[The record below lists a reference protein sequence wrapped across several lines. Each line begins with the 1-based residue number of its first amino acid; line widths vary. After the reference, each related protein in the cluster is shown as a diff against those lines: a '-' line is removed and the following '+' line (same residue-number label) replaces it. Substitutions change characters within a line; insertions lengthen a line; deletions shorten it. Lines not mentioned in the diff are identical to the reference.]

1 MKVAGLRRGDI
12 MRSLKKTLLILIC
25 VMLLIGV
32 TVNLASCSLLD
43 VQAIV
48 DAIGVDS
55 EEPDQAEGNNDSYGD
70 GEASD
75 DVPQGGHRHV
85 FDQQKIEYKYL
96 CSESSC
102 TEPWR
107 YYLSCKCGEMGE
119 ETFAVGKPFGHNY
132 DQRVVE
138 DKYLVEGNRYYYS
151 CGCGAKGEKTFL
163 YGGDVEPTNV
173 AAYVIVTPKD
183 MTNWESD
190 MVDSLSNGIEG
201 KTEMALV
208 REKENAS
215 ENTDSRYEIIVGIT
229 DRPETQEALSK
240 LNFNEYG
247 IFVSKYKIVITGW
260 TDYTARMAVIEFNN
274 NISEYIHSEE
284 NDEYKFDFMGYNE
297 IVYDY
302 DKYNGNLPAFSGTI
316 KGVYDCGDDY
326 YSVWYGDADAT
337 SFKTYSA
344 SVAAAGYSLANSNK
358 IGSNEYATYVKGDKL
373 IHFYY
378 ISADKELRIISGA
391 NDVNTGLMQTEA
403 EMAAAKK
410 VTPSA
415 TLMPMK
421 YIAAA
426 GGGTCMVFLLEDGTF
441 FVIDGGWTEETDVL
455 YDTLKALNEDAN
467 DPDAPIVI
475 SAWFLSHGHSDHY
488 KNMYN
493 FAPKYGKEVILNAII
508 VNGVH
513 DVQNSSARTSS
524 DVNASKSK
532 LRTGVA
538 SYFKTVDGGTPEI
551 MKIHSGQRL
560 TFGGAVIDV
569 LLTHEDLFDQK
580 ITNFNDYNTVLRLK
594 LGGHTFMLANDACS
608 KALPVLI
615 AEHDDSE
622 LKAEFCMVTHHGADS
637 GYKPYYE
644 VVDAKYY
651 FWPNSQEHFIR
662 DTKTK
667 PLTWA
672 VYVVNNNTELY
683 LADTYCTTI
692 TLPYTEGTAI
702 KWIPGSEKPSDKA

>member
-1 MKVAGLRRGDI
+1 MKHLKRTLLSLICAILLAGLA
-12 MRSLKKTLLILIC
+12 
-25 VMLLIGV
+25 
-32 TVNLASCSLLD
+32 VNLASCALID
-43 VQAIV
+43 VKAIIDV
-48 DAIGVDS
+48 IGRDS
-55 EEPDQAEGNNDSYGD
+55 GASDGENTDEGEDTYGEADTDEEPSQN
-70 GEASD
+70 
-75 DVPQGGHRHV
+75 GHKHV
-85 FDQQKIEYKYL
+85 FDREKVEYRYL
-96 CSESSC
+96 CNESSC

-119 ETFAVGKPFGHNY
+119 ETFDVGKPFGHNY

-138 DKYLVEGNRYYYS
+138 EKYRAEGNRYYYS
-151 CGCGAKGEKTFL
+151 CGCGAKGDKTFF
-163 YGGDVEPTNV
+163 YGGDVDPTKV
-173 AAYVIVTPKD
+173 ADYVLITPQS
-183 MTNWESD
+183 MTGWESD
-190 MVDSLSNGIEG
+190 MVDSLSSNIKS
-201 KTEMALV
+201 KTTLELT

-215 ENTDSRYEIIVGIT
+215 KNTDKRYEIIVGIT
-229 DRPETQEALSK
+229 DRPETQDALSK
-240 LNFNEYG
+240 LDFNEYG

-378 ISADKELRIISGA
+378 ISAEKEFRIVIGA
-391 NDVNTGLMQTEA
+391 NDVITGLMQTEA

-426 GGGTCMVFLLEDGTF
+426 GGGACMVFLLEDGTF

-467 DPDAPIVI
+467 GPDAPIVI

-513 DVQNSSARTSS
+513 DVQVSSTRVAEDIYAKKNKLQSS
-524 DVNASKSK
+524 
-532 LRTGVA
+532 VA
-538 SYFKTVDGGTPEI
+538 NYFKTVDGGTPTV
-551 MKIHSGQRL
+551 MKIHSGQKL
-560 TFGGAVIDV
+560 TFGGAEIDV
-569 LLTHEDLFDQK
+569 LFTHEDVFDQK
-580 ITNFNDYNTVLRLK
+580 ITNFNDFNTILRLK

-608 KALPVLI
+608 KALPALI

-637 GYKPYYE
+637 GYKKYYE

-651 FWPNSQEHFIR
+651 FWPNSQAHFIR
-662 DTKTK
+662 DTETLK
-667 PLTWA
+667 LEWA
-672 VYVVNNNTELY
+672 VYALNNNTELY

-692 TLPYTEGTAI
+692 VLPYKEGTAI
-702 KWIPGSEKPSDKA
+702 KWIPGSEKPSDKV